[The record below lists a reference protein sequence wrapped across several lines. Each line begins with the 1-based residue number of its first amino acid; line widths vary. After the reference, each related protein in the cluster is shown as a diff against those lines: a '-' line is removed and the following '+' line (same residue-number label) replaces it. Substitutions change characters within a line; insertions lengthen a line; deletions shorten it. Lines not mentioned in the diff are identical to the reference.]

1 MAAAEEEAA
10 GGADLTMSEARRFPS
25 RNILWVGAVG
35 AVLILLYIL
44 ILSAPELVRRAVF
57 PTPDLN
63 NPPQYPGARD
73 MVADE
78 TVRPFS
84 EKREEGEIYK
94 TITFYTDD
102 APQTVL
108 DFYQKALEEDGWPG
122 GYDVLT
128 NDTLEYSW
136 DIVSDPRYDIPKNTN
151 RPYRKIIVTV
161 ERVTVERDK
170 QTRVTIEFR
179 AYDN

>member
-1 MAAAEEEAA
+1 
-10 GGADLTMSEARRFPS
+10 
-25 RNILWVGAVG
+25 
-35 AVLILLYIL
+35 
-44 ILSAPELVRRAVF
+44 
-57 PTPDLN
+57 
-63 NPPQYPGARD
+63 

-84 EKREEGEIYK
+84 ENREVGEIYK

-102 APQTVL
+102 APQTIL

-128 NDTLEYSW
+128 SDTLEYSW
-136 DIVSDPRYDIPKNTN
+136 DITPDPRYDIPSDTD
-151 RPYRKIIVTV
+151 RPYRAI
-161 ERVTVERDK
+161 RVTVAGDE

-179 AYDN
+179 AYGTKP